1 MNTNDFSIR
10 HIGPRLSDYDA
21 MLKTIGVSSLNQLIN
36 ETIPDNIKLQKE
48 LDWDEPM
55 SEFEIFVMNSLKKM
69 GIPLLQK
76 IKVAKYILQKK
87 IKENKKVLDIQNWV
101 YFKNLKWNF
110 LNNALYQEKML
121 Q

>member
-48 LDWDEPM
+48 LD
-55 SEFEIFVMNSLKKM
+55 
-69 GIPLLQK
+69 
-76 IKVAKYILQKK
+76 
-87 IKENKKVLDIQNWV
+87 LD
-101 YFKNLKWNF
+101 
-110 LNNALYQEKML
+110 
-121 Q
+121 